1 MESLYA
7 DREGRKSSKPHE
19 TWLEFF
25 KSNSNACCLHSLLS
39 LIGFFSVICLF
50 WQTLT
55 SRDDTHTQEIR
66 AKITSLDSIFF
77 AGETSRALA
86 LSLTFTAGNI
96 NNLPLELSHLWKKLS
111 STCRQVYISK
121 NISRLNLVK
130 QFRTVHSPSQVHRF
144 FGVGFFFYLFPP
156 LRALL
161 PQ

>member
-1 MESLYA
+1 MLIAKAESHLSHMKRDLNFLNQIQMPVVYI
-7 DREGRKSSKPHE
+7 PY
-19 TWLEFF
+19 
-25 KSNSNACCLHSLLS
+25 CLLS
-39 LIGFFSVICLF
+39 DFFPVICLF

-156 LRALL
+156 LRALR